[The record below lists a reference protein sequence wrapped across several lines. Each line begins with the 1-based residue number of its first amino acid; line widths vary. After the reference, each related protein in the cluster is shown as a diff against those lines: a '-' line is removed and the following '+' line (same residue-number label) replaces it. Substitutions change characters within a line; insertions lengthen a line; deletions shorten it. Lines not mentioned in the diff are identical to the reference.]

1 MNFKRMTL
9 LSALCL
15 LTACAGPDAF
25 RVGQKHMDERN
36 WEAAV
41 VTLSQVV
48 KANPSNREYQYA
60 LRRSMDEAVMQLM
73 GQAALLADKQPAKA
87 LEIYNKVLLLSPNND
102 RAAEQIKAVEYA
114 QNTKR
119 LFQDASQA
127 AAVGRDQEARTKF
140 QKILSENPSHT
151 EARLALTKLDAKI
164 GKSGAAALLNEA
176 LLQPVN
182 ITFRDASIRVVFDA
196 LTVTHKIN
204 FVFDR
209 DLRDDAKTSLTLKD
223 VPFSDAFEQILNA
236 NGLSKKVVNNN
247 TFFIYQSTP
256 QKLREHQDLILRSF
270 FVENAD
276 VKQLSALLKTVLKIR
291 DIHTDEKRNLI
302 VIRDTPQQ
310 IALSEKVIAAHDQ
323 SEPEVMLDVEIVEFD
338 HKLIESLG
346 LQFPTQIGFGVAS
359 PQTLSA
365 LNSLNSSGI
374 NVTGLSSLLQLNLQS
389 QTGMTKVLAN
399 PRIRIRNR
407 EKAKF
412 HVGDKVPVITT
423 TSYPGT
429 LSGATT
435 SAVSYLDVG
444 IKLEFEPII
453 QLDDQIVIK
462 SSMED
467 SSITNTV
474 TNNGTT
480 AYQIG
485 TRNVSTTLTLRD
497 GETQVLAG
505 LIRTD
510 EQNTTNQLPGL
521 SQIPG
526 FGVLFRNPSNTNNK
540 KEILLSITPRVVRN
554 IHRPTDDL
562 LSINAG
568 PDAQSQPQGALGNS
582 NMPTQPPRP
591 VTPPA
596 PVQTRPLTP
605 VPNSPAAPTA
615 PPMLTPM
622 VPFGQ
627 PSQTA
632 TPAMAP
638 GSVATPAAAPGVAAP
653 APAPAP
659 SATPGL
665 PVFDMPPGVGMRN

>member
-1 MNFKRMTL
+1 MNFKRMAL
-9 LSALCL
+9 LSALYL
-15 LTACAGPDAF
+15 LTACAGPDAY
-25 RVGQKHMDERN
+25 RVGKKHMDERN

-48 KANPSNREYQYA
+48 KANPSNMDYQYA
-60 LRRSMDEAVMQLM
+60 LRRSIDEAVIQLM
-73 GQAALLADKQPAKA
+73 GQAASLADKQPSKA

-102 RAAEQIKAVEYA
+102 RAVEQIRAIEYA

-119 LFQDASQA
+119 IFQDASQA

-151 EARLALTKLDAKI
+151 EARLALSKLDEKL
-164 GKSGAAALLNEA
+164 GKSGTATLLNES

-209 DLRDDAKTSLTLKD
+209 DLRDDTKTSLTLKD

-247 TFFIYQSTP
+247 TFFIYQNTP

-474 TNNGTT
+474 VNNGTT

-526 FGVLFRNPSNTNNK
+526 FGVLFQNPSNANNK
-540 KEILLSITPRVVRN
+540 KEILLSITPHVVRN

-568 PDAQSQPQGALGNS
+568 PDAQSQPQGALGN
-582 NMPTQPPRP
+582 NN
-591 VTPPA
+591 A
-596 PVQTRPLTP
+596 P
-605 VPNSPAAPTA
+605 
-615 PPMLTPM
+615 M
-622 VPFGQ
+622 
-627 PSQTA
+627 
-632 TPAMAP
+632 
-638 GSVATPAAAPGVAAP
+638 
-653 APAPAP
+653 
-659 SATPGL
+659 
-665 PVFDMPPGVGMRN
+665 